1 MIKIF
6 ENEKF
11 LLGYDL
17 VKEKEFNSLNYNSDD
32 YVLITT
38 KRIVKRIQSN
48 FKWEYQILLIDD
60 IKNIKIS
67 KGFNA
72 SKLLL
77 SILGF
82 ISYFP
87 LMNLLENEII
97 NTILALS
104 SIVFGLIILINQFF
118 FMDHINLSINSNEKI
133 KLNFSKYNL
142 FYNKLIEKISQ

>member
-104 SIVFGLIILINQFF
+104 SIVFGLILLINQFF
-118 FMDHINLSINSNEKI
+118 FMDHISLSINSNEKI

>member
-1 MIKIF
+1 MINIF
-6 ENEKF
+6 EDEKF
-11 LLGYDL
+11 ILGYDL
-17 VKEKEFNSLNYNSDD
+17 IKEQEFNSLKYNSDD
-32 YVLITT
+32 YVIITT
-38 KRIVKRIQSN
+38 KRIIKRIQSN

-67 KGFNA
+67 KGFNT
-72 SKLLL
+72 SKLIL

-104 SIVFGLIILINQFF
+104 SFVFGLII
-118 FMDHINLSINSNEKI
+118 
-133 KLNFSKYNL
+133 
-142 FYNKLIEKISQ
+142 

>member
-1 MIKIF
+1 MINIF
-6 ENEKF
+6 EDEKF
-11 LLGYDL
+11 ILGYDL
-17 VKEKEFNSLNYNSDD
+17 IKEQEFNSLKYNSDD
-32 YVLITT
+32 YVIITT
-38 KRIVKRIQSN
+38 KRIIKRIKSN

-67 KGFNA
+67 KGFNT
-72 SKLLL
+72 SKLIL

-104 SIVFGLIILINQFF
+104 SFVFGLIILINQLFF
-118 FMDHINLSINSNEKI
+118 IDNISLSINSSDKI
-133 KLNFSKYNL
+133 KLNFSKNNL
-142 FYNKLIEKISQ
+142 FYNKLIEKISE

>member
-104 SIVFGLIILINQFF
+104 SIVFGLILLINQFF